1 MFATIPGDVWAHAA
15 DACTVALTAESPELV
30 VQFVAAIAALRAPVR
45 IEEMSDEVGR
55 RVRELSA
62 LLGAV
67 GGME

>member
-1 MFATIPGDVWAHAA
+1 
-15 DACTVALTAESPELV
+15 V
-30 VQFVAAIAALRAPVR
+30 VQFVTAIAALRAPVR